1 VSTIVVLVWSSWA
14 SLCSGGS
21 LSLFEGLRLGVWF
34 CSDDMYIGFW
44 INGDELFGLSR
55 DFRAR

>member
-1 VSTIVVLVWSSWA
+1 
-14 SLCSGGS
+14 
-21 LSLFEGLRLGVWF
+21 LRLGVWF